1 MPIYFIHVRQGRRLA
16 KDTEGKCFPDL
27 QAAERE
33 AIRAAREMAAQRVRA
48 GRTLQ
53 LSSRLE
59 IVDATGK
66 IAAVVTFKDAIPI
79 SDFDKR
85 EKRPG

>member
-1 MPIYFIHVRQGRRLA
+1 MPIYFIHVRQGGRLA

-33 AIRAAREMAAQRVRA
+33 AVRAAREMAAQRVRA
-48 GRTLQ
+48 GRTLH

-59 IVDATGK
+59 IVDAKGNV
-66 IAAVVTFKDAIPI
+66 ASVVTFKEAIPM
-79 SDFDKR
+79 SDAD
-85 EKRPG
+85 